1 MPVSIETGR
10 MLLRQMTGGD
20 LDWLAR
26 LHGDRRV
33 MRYVGDGE
41 PVPRAEIA
49 ARTLPAMLREY
60 DELPAGLGYF
70 AAVERAT
77 GGPLGWI
84 GLRPPDSVGLCP
96 PANTGLCPP
105 ANTGLCP
112 PANTGLRPP
121 AGVAELGYRLLPEV
135 WGLGYATEGARA
147 LIRHGFASLDLTS
160 IVATTMTLNLASRRV
175 LEKAGLSLAR
185 TFLAVWPSYLEGAE
199 HGDVE
204 YAIVRSAWRERQLPA
219 ELA

>member
-1 MPVSIETGR
+1 

-33 MRYVGDGE
+33 MRYIGDGE
-41 PVPRAEIA
+41 PVPRTEIA

-60 DELPAGLGYF
+60 DEMPAGLGYF

-77 GGPLGWI
+77 RRPLGWI
-84 GLRPPDSVGLCP
+84 GLRPPDSVGLR
-96 PANTGLCPP
+96 PA
-105 ANTGLCP
+105 A
-112 PANTGLRPP
+112 A
-121 AGVAELGYRLLPEV
+121 VAELGYRLLPEV

-160 IVATTMTLNLASRRV
+160 IVATTMTLNMASRRV

-204 YAIVRSAWRERQLPA
+204 YAIVRSAWREQELPA
-219 ELA
+219 ELT

>member
-10 MLLRQMTGGD
+10 MLLRQMTGRD

-33 MRYVGDGE
+33 MRYIGDGE
-41 PVPRAEIA
+41 PVPRTEIP

-70 AAVERAT
+70 AAVERAA
-77 GGPLGWI
+77 GRPLGWI

-105 ANTGLCP
+105 A
-112 PANTGLRPP
+112 
-121 AGVAELGYRLLPEV
+121 GVAELGYRLLPEV
-135 WGLGYATEGARA
+135 WGLGYATEGSRA

-160 IVATTMTLNLASRRV
+160 IVATTMTLNMASRRV

-204 YAIVRSAWRERQLPA
+204 YAIVRSAWRVRHLPA

>member
-10 MLLRQMTGGD
+10 MLLRPMTGGD

-33 MRYVGDGE
+33 MRYIGDGE

-96 PANTGLCPP
+96 A
-105 ANTGLCP
+105 
-112 PANTGLRPP
+112 

-135 WGLGYATEGARA
+135 WGLGYATEGSRA

-204 YAIVRSAWRERQLPA
+204 YAIVRSAWRVRQLPA